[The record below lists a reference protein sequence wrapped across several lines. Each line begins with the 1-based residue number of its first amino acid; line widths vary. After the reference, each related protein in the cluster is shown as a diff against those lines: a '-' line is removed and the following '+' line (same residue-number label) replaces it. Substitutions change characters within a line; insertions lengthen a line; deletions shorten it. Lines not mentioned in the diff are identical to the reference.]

1 MLNLFG
7 ALMALTAVWLWVVCW
22 KDRRTTQPPATFS
35 ANVEKVASLR
45 AMTARVSSTK
55 LQKHGTGSM
64 APWKEVR
71 R

>member
-7 ALMALTAVWLWVVCW
+7 AMVALTILWLVRLCW
-22 KDRRTTQPPATFS
+22 FDRHSFRPPATFS

-45 AMTARVSSTK
+45 AMTARISSTK
-55 LQKHGTGSM
+55 LQQHGTGPM